1 MKIAGGQ
8 EDDYLESF
16 KSVRLWKFYVQIQ
29 KVVNNDQGY
38 FQHVSKILV
47 FKKLLCNYQCLLRH
61 LYTLEKGSKKWKFF
75 MTFAINLT

>member
-1 MKIAGGQ
+1 MSRSVESVWMKIAGGQ

-38 FQHVSKILV
+38 FQRVSFEKLKILV
-47 FKKLLCNYQCLLRH
+47 FKKCSVTVNISLDIFTH
-61 LYTLEKGSKKWKFF
+61 
-75 MTFAINLT
+75 

>member
-1 MKIAGGQ
+1 MSRSVENVGMKNAGGQ

-38 FQHVSKILV
+38 F
-47 FKKLLCNYQCLLRH
+47 
-61 LYTLEKGSKKWKFF
+61 
-75 MTFAINLT
+75 